1 MTNPCVVEVD
11 RFNSYR
17 SHVLPSKEK
26 RMFNPFKNWFKK
38 KTQTVKKT
46 KGPDIVV
53 DMTKALQ
60 NPIKI
65 GYLWKTK
72 DGCYR
77 GQFLGKDIV
86 LIPYKTLND
95 NVRMIAPD
103 FEMYIQ
109 RPKSA

>member
-1 MTNPCVVEVD
+1 
-11 RFNSYR
+11 
-17 SHVLPSKEK
+17 
-26 RMFNPFKNWFKK
+26 MFNPFKNWFKK